1 LSAALEAS
9 GRRCIALR
17 ERKCPNSLR
26 TDETHLC
33 PQPVL
38 FVCAF
43 GSFNDGV
50 VSIREYV
57 CDEQRDVASASL
69 LSN

>member
-1 LSAALEAS
+1 LSAAPEAS
-9 GRRCIALR
+9 GRRWIVLR

-26 TDETHLC
+26 TNEAHRC
-33 PQPVL
+33 PRPVL
-38 FVCAF
+38 FGCAF